1 MASAYNNN
9 GAGLRYSCAREMVD
23 YGGAICQS
31 LTGAPLD
38 AWMSELVLAALEPAA
53 LEVSLAGAA
62 DVEAQ
67 RQRLH
72 QHWAKRLER
81 ASYEVERAARQSQA
95 VEPENRLV
103 ARTLERQW
111 EEALASEEQLKA
123 DYRRFLAS
131 QPGTLSASEREA
143 IRRLASDLPALW
155 HAETTTAA
163 DRQAI
168 IRQLVERVVVTVQ
181 GESEQVALEVHWIGG
196 YRTQTR
202 RRRPVARLDQLRY
215 YPALLARAA
224 ALHQQGVSRG
234 AMAAARNAEEWRP
247 AKRRPTFT
255 AEMVRSL
262 LVRQGLSAS
271 KARPRSVTHEAD
283 EWTLPAL
290 AYTLA
295 MPQPTLYAWLRKG
308 QLQARHD
315 QHSGQWLI
323 RADTSELQRLRA
335 LRQAPRLWKRPAPRA
350 SSQG

>member
-1 MASAYNNN
+1 
-9 GAGLRYSCAREMVD
+9 LQAR
-23 YGGAICQS
+23 
-31 LTGAPLD
+31 
-38 AWMSELVLAALEPAA
+38 EPAA
-53 LEVSLAGAA
+53 LEVSLAVAA

-81 ASYEVERAARQSQA
+81 AGYEVDRAARQYQA

-111 EEALASEEQLKA
+111 EEALAHEEQLKA
-123 DYRRFLAS
+123 DHRRFLAA
-131 QPGTLSASEREA
+131 QPVTLSAREREA

-155 HAETTTAA
+155 HTETTTAA

-196 YRTQTR
+196 HRTQTQ
-202 RRRPVARLDQLRY
+202 RRRPVARLDQLSY

-224 ALHQQGVSRG
+224 ALHQQGLRRSAIAEVL
-234 AMAAARNAEEWRP
+234 NAEGWRP
-247 AKRRPTFT
+247 AKRRQTFT

-262 LVRQGLSAS
+262 LVRQGLHSS
-271 KARPRSVTHEAD
+271 KAQPRSVPHEAN

-290 AYTLA
+290 AYTLE
-295 MPQPTLYAWLRKG
+295 MPHPTLYAWLRKG

-315 QHSGQWLI
+315 QGSGQWLI
-323 RADTSELQRLRA
+323 RADARELQRLRA
-335 LRQAPRLWKRPAPRA
+335 LRQAPRIWKRPTSRA
-350 SSQG
+350 SLEG